1 MKSLLDVEDVGL
13 GWWEP
18 LGESWDSGLPFPGG
32 ASPPADSACL
42 SVWSLAGEDAAAE
55 LLSSGLE
62 VASVLASPEFF
73 TGEAARF
80 GDGLFAGVLGAGG
93 LGLGDLGPGDLG
105 PGDPRLGDLGPGD
118 LGPGDPRLGDLG
130 PGDLGPGDLD
140 PCDLGPGDLEP
151 SDLSVNAAVPGSAT
165 E

>member
-18 LGESWDSGLPFPGG
+18 SGESRDSGLPFSGG

-55 LLSSGLE
+55 LFSSGLE
-62 VASVLASPEFF
+62 VPSVLASPEFF

-93 LGLGDLGPGDLG
+93 LGVGDLG
-105 PGDPRLGDLGPGD
+105 LGDLGPGD